1 MCHPLGIHISV
12 IRFGQMSAPMSYL
25 ECKKY
30 KIIMQKLVTCK
41 KSCGHVI
48 HCQVVYP
55 DHNDVESFMLNNA
68 IVIDYNSKIP
78 LRLL

>member
-1 MCHPLGIHISV
+1 
-12 IRFGQMSAPMSYL
+12 
-25 ECKKY
+25 
-30 KIIMQKLVTCK
+30 MQKLVTCK

-68 IVIDYNSKIP
+68 IVIGYNSKIT